1 MLDIRSDDRPV
12 RDVQLDRAFFT
23 RILTLR
29 LRIGREEDCHKSV
42 DLSKNAEYSDCDAS
56 ADTDILTIDHGW

>member
-12 RDVQLDRAFFT
+12 RDVQLDRAFLT
-23 RILTLR
+23 RILF

-42 DLSKNAEYSDCDAS
+42 DLGPLFGSLALFCVK
-56 ADTDILTIDHGW
+56 

>member
-12 RDVQLDRAFFT
+12 RDVQLDRAFLT
-23 RILTLR
+23 RILF